1 MISQVLGTYRKSQSS
16 KYMQIFFSLSCHEL
30 GGCQVDGGFRPRS
43 SVIALA
49 KLAMLSTAR
58 QLHHQESSCSR
69 SRYFFLSF
77 FFPHPAETARLNWG
91 RWAVG
96 GNCTDRFFSG
106 LFLISAPI
114 ARECLDES
122 GVAFCA
128 EFFFGTFNLVS
139 GIFLYS
145 VSRQMRRSF
154 GPSLFSSC
162 CSFQWESRIL
172 VGDPRWSVTARHR
185 LWLISLTFRLS
196 AASLLCEEYFFPIFI
211 RPQERAKEEMEKRE
225 RRSWLAVSFLCS

>member
-1 MISQVLGTYRKSQSS
+1 
-16 KYMQIFFSLSCHEL
+16 MQIFFSLSCHEL
-30 GGCQVDGGFRPRS
+30 GGCQVDRGFRPRS

-69 SRYFFLSF
+69 SSYFFLSF
-77 FFPHPAETARLNWG
+77 FFPRIQRKRRGWIEVGGQLEETAPIG
-91 RWAVG
+91 
-96 GNCTDRFFSG
+96 FFSG

-145 VSRQMRRSF
+145 VRRQMRRSF
-154 GPSLFSSC
+154 CPSLFSSC